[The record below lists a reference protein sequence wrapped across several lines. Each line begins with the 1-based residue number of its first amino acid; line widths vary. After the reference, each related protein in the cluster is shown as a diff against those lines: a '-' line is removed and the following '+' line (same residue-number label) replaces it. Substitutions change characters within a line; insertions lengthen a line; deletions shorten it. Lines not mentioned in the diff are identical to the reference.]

1 MNKTININ
9 LAGIVFALDE
19 DAFVVMNQYLERVKA
34 SFAGTEGKEEIIA
47 DIESRM
53 AELLQAKLNK
63 AKQVINLNDVNEVR
77 TQMGDPEDIMNEVG
91 ADEPTQDSKKRT
103 DDPIFTAPK
112 RIFRDPDDKVLGGV
126 SSGLAA
132 YFGLD
137 PVWVRLIFV
146 ILLFSGVGVV
156 PYIILW
162 MVIPEAK
169 TTADR
174 LQMKGKPVN
183 LSTIEK
189 TIRED
194 LEGLGKRAQGF
205 AQDTSKIEKP
215 LTRALTTIF
224 HFIGEVLRAILTFIG
239 KFFGFVFLLI
249 GAFFLILFF
258 MALVWPVINIDG
270 TQLDLWAGIDY
281 LKAMF
286 GNSAAIT
293 LFIAGAAMTMVA
305 ALVGIVLS
313 GIRILFKKKAPVQV
327 RTGIIITSVVGVIM
341 LFAGGSMMAREFSS
355 EATFKVQDSIE
366 TQGKVLTIATPE
378 SDIPAWDE
386 DTEFKWYLRDG
397 MQIIRRVSFTIK
409 PSTNGKTYLE
419 REQSAR
425 GKTRTSAY
433 ENASAF
439 NYGWVQ
445 ADSVLNLPATIEL
458 GDGQLFRAQEIR
470 TILYLKVGER
480 VYLDPTARQVIY
492 DIDNVK
498 NIWDHEMV
506 GYTWEMRPEGL
517 TCLDCPD
524 TLKQVGGNDNI
535 KIDREGIRVNVT
547 EDGVQKKVIIN
558 EEGVSVEQ
566 DGETRIDELEKK
578 IEELEKELEKK

>member
-1 MNKTININ
+1 
-9 LAGIVFALDE
+9 
-19 DAFVVMNQYLERVKA
+19 
-34 SFAGTEGKEEIIA
+34 
-47 DIESRM
+47 M

-63 AKQVINLNDVNEVR
+63 AKQVINLSDVNEIR
-77 TQMGDPEDIMNEVG
+77 AQMGDPEDILNEVG
-91 ADEPTQDSKKRT
+91 QEEPVGEGNKRT
-103 DDPIFTAPK
+103 EDPVFSAPK
-112 RIFRDPDDKVLGGV
+112 RIFRDPDDKVIGGV
-126 SSGLAA
+126 SAGLAA

-146 ILLFSGVGVV
+146 ILLFSGVGIV

-189 TIRED
+189 TIRQD
-194 LEGLGKRAQGF
+194 LEGLGKKAQGF
-205 AQDTSKIEKP
+205 AKDTSKIEKP
-215 LTRALTTIF
+215 LTRALTTLF
-224 HFIGEVLRAILTFIG
+224 NFIGELLRGILNLIG
-239 KFFGFVFLLI
+239 KVFGFLFLLI

-270 TQLDLWAGIDY
+270 TQLDLWSGIDY

-293 LFIAGAAMTMVA
+293 LFIAGMAMTMVA
-305 ALVGIVLS
+305 AFVGIVLS
-313 GIRILFKKKAPVQV
+313 GIRILFRKKAPSQV
-327 RTGIIITSVVGVIM
+327 RTGIILTSVVGVIL

-355 EATFKVQDSIE
+355 EATYKAQDPIE

-397 MQIIRRVSFTIK
+397 KQIVRRVSFTIK
-409 PSTNGKTYLE
+409 PSTNGQTYLE

-425 GKTRTSAY
+425 GKTRTLAY
-433 ENASAF
+433 DNANQF
-439 NYGWVQ
+439 TYGWTQ
-445 ADSVLNLPATIEL
+445 NDSVLHLPPTIEL
-458 GDGQLFRAQEIR
+458 GDGQLFRSQEIR
-470 TILYLKVGER
+470 TILYLKEGER
-480 VYLDPTARQVIY
+480 VYLDPSARQVIY

-506 GYTWEMRPEGL
+506 GYTWEMRAEGL
-517 TCLDCPD
+517 TCLDCPE
-524 TLKQVGGNDNI
+524 TLKQVGGNENI
-535 KIDREGIRVNVT
+535 QIDENGIRVNVT
-547 EDGVQKKVIIN
+547 EDGVRKKVIIDEN
-558 EEGVSVEQ
+558 GVQVEKE
-566 DGETRIDELEKK
+566 GETRIDELEKK